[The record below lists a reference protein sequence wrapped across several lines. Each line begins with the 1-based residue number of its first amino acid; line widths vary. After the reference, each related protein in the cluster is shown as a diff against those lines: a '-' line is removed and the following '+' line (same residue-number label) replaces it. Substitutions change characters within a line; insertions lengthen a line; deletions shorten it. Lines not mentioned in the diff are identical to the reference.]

1 MKTIIHEGPPLDPGY
16 VACFGK
22 TDERRS
28 AVAPARTEVYASAE
42 RRMRRGERLVITGFV
57 LAMLG
62 IAVYCVA
69 CAGVS
74 EYLGASLL
82 ENPEWAIEAAL
93 GILGLGTLL
102 WLVGLFGY
110 LRAAMDSD
118 PEGPV
123 HSF

>member
-1 MKTIIHEGPPLDPGY
+1 MKTIVYEGTALDPACA
-16 VACFGK
+16 ACFGR
-22 TDERRS
+22 TDEHGS
-28 AVAPARTEVYASAE
+28 VVAPERTEVYAGAE
-42 RRMRRGERLVITGFV
+42 RRMRRGECLVITGFV

-62 IAVYCVA
+62 IAVYCVG
-69 CAGVS
+69 AGAS

-82 ENPEWAIEAAL
+82 ENPEWVIEAAL

-118 PEGPV
+118 PEGSV
-123 HSF
+123 HHF

>member
-1 MKTIIHEGPPLDPGY
+1 MKTIVHEGPPLDPGY

-22 TDERRS
+22 TDERGS
-28 AVAPARTEVYASAE
+28 AVAPARAEVYASAE

-62 IAVYCVA
+62 IAVYCV
-69 CAGVS
+69 GVGAS

-102 WLVGLFGY
+102 WLAGLFGY

-118 PEGPV
+118 PEGSV
-123 HSF
+123 HHF

>member
-1 MKTIIHEGPPLDPGY
+1 MKTIVHEGPPFDPGY

-22 TDERRS
+22 TDERGS

-62 IAVYCVA
+62 IAVYCV
-69 CAGVS
+69 GVGAS

-102 WLVGLFGY
+102 WLAGLFGY

-118 PEGPV
+118 PEGSV
-123 HSF
+123 HHF

>member
-1 MKTIIHEGPPLDPGY
+1 MKTIVYEGPPLDPGCG
-16 VACFGK
+16 ACFGK
-22 TDERRS
+22 TDERGS
-28 AVAPARTEVYASAE
+28 AVAPERTEVYASAE

-62 IAVYCVA
+62 IAVYCVG
-69 CAGVS
+69 AGAS

-82 ENPEWAIEAAL
+82 ENPAWAIEAAL

-123 HSF
+123 HHF

>member
-1 MKTIIHEGPPLDPGY
+1 MKTIVHEVPPFDPGC

-22 TDERRS
+22 TDERGS
-28 AVAPARTEVYASAE
+28 VVSPARTEVYASAE
-42 RRMRRGERLVITGFV
+42 RCMRRSERLVIAGFV

-62 IAVYCVA
+62 IAVYCV
-69 CAGVS
+69 GVGAS

-82 ENPEWAIEAAL
+82 ENPERAIEAAL

-102 WLVGLFGY
+102 WLMGLFGY

-118 PEGPV
+118 PEGSV
-123 HSF
+123 HHF